1 MRRVWIWL
9 CMGALFAPGVRA
21 QESNSHFEAGIFGDY
36 FRQSQTDTN
45 FGGLG
50 VRLGIGVFPHVKLEG
65 EMAYDFEQTF
75 AENLTST
82 SGTIVVQNS
91 PIHILHGEFGPK
103 LELGHRRIRPFVVV
117 KGGFDKFFINSCPV
131 SFSCVSSQ
139 IANIH
144 ASSVNGMFY
153 PGGGIEGHLGPVGLR
168 LEAGDEMYFN
178 NGTRH
183 NLRMTFGPYLR
194 F

>member
-1 MRRVWIWL
+1 VLI
-9 CMGALFAPGVRA
+9 APGLRA
-21 QESNSHFEAGIFGDY
+21 QEGNSRIEAGAFADY

-45 FGGLG
+45 FGGVG
-50 VRLGIGVFPHVKLEG
+50 VRLGVGVFSHVKLEG

-75 AENLTST
+75 GENFTNGG
-82 SGTIVVQNS
+82 GTIVVQNS

-117 KGGFDKFFINSCPV
+117 KGGFDKFFLNSCPT
-131 SFSCVSSQ
+131 SLSCVSSQ
-139 IANIH
+139 IANLR
-144 ASSVNGMFY
+144 ADSVNGTFY
-153 PGGGIEGHLGPVGLR
+153 PGGGLEGHLGPLGLR

-178 NGTRH
+178 HGTHH
-183 NLRMTFGPYLR
+183 NLRMTFGPYIR